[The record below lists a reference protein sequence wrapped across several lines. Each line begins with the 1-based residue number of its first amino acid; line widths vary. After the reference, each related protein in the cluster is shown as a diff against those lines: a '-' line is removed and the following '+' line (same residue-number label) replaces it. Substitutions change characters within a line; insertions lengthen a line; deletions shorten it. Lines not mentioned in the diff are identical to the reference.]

1 MTNHFNFYE
10 KYTNG
15 PTKCGTLNTT
25 DRHNPDNE
33 VWWLEPFVNRLKVL
47 TIIAKELIA
56 DSMNKELKQRYFD

>member
-33 VWWLEPFVNRLKVL
+33 VG
-47 TIIAKELIA
+47 
-56 DSMNKELKQRYFD
+56 

>member
-33 VWWLEPFVNRLKVL
+33 VGWLEQFVNRLNVQ
-47 TIIAKELIA
+47 TIIARVIA
-56 DSMNKELKQRYFD
+56 DSMIKGLKQRYFD